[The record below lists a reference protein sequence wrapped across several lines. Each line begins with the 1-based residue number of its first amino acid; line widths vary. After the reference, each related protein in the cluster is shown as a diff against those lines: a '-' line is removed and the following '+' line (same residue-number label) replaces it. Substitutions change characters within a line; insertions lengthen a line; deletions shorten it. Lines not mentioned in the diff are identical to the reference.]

1 MVDSSRTSDGGR
13 GVNPYRT
20 NETPGPQPGTRTTC
34 ELCEAE
40 TRCFDQYGLTV
51 CQACHHELLP
61 GTGAFSGTGV
71 F

>member
-1 MVDSSRTSDGGR
+1 MADSSQTSDGGR
-13 GVNPYRT
+13 QVSPYRT
-20 NETPGPQPGTRTTC
+20 SNHPGPHPGTETTC

-40 TRCFDQYGLTV
+40 TRCFAQYGLTV

-61 GTGAFSGTGV
+61 GAGVFSGAGV